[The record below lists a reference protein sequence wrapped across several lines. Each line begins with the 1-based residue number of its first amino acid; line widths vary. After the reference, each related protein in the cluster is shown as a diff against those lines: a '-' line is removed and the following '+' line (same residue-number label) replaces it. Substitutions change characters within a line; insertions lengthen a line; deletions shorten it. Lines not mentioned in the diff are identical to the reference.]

1 MCDLPMSSAL
11 ARFRQIF
18 EQSPTPYLLL
28 APDFTIQAC
37 NAAYERHIGRL
48 PGGRVGKPLF
58 EVFPVADSVQRERL
72 QASLVWRFRER
83 RRRLPLEQHHPVAYV
98 ATEAEAADPERYWT
112 LTAIPLANEQ
122 GRIDAL
128 LCHPANLAELVRPP
142 LPGQASLAPARLDAV
157 DGMPWRHGIDELR
170 LPERH
175 YLQQLFQQAPGFV
188 CVLRGPRHVFELANE
203 ACYRLTGHR
212 HLIGRPV
219 ADCLPEIVRQGF
231 VEHLDHVFRTGEPYI
246 GRGLPLALQRE
257 PFGVL
262 EQRYID
268 LVYQPIRESDGKISG
283 IFVQGHDVTE
293 ACQLAQELSYQA
305 SHDPL
310 TGLLNRREFARLVT
324 ALLDA
329 DAGRP
334 QDPSAIEWLTAAQPV
349 PALEAEPILDGVR
362 ESRPHV
368 LMYLDLDLFKII
380 NDHCGHGAGDEL
392 LRQVSDL
399 LRRHVRSSDILAR
412 LGGDEFAL
420 VLRRCPR
427 HAAERVANQL
437 RQAVSDLVFIWQG
450 RRYGV
455 SLSVGLAAFG
465 VPLDVPFEMALSQ
478 ADAAC
483 FLAKEKG
490 RNRVQVYRAED
501 DEAHRQ
507 LHDMDWASR
516 LRDCLAEDRVVL
528 YAQRIVG
535 LQGERTASPAWEV
548 LARLREPDGNLVAP
562 SAFIPAAERFGLMP
576 TLDRHIIRKAFAMLQ
591 ALPEHQRDAARYFIN
606 VSGRTLSQDDLPAF
620 VQGLL
625 LEYPLLR
632 PEHICF
638 EVTETAAVSN
648 PALTASAMQHL
659 VDQGFRFAL
668 DDFGSGMSSFAYLRQ
683 LPVQYVKIDGDFVRH
698 ILHAPVDAAMVEAV
712 AKVARLM
719 GIQTVA
725 EFVESIEVLDRL
737 VALGVDYGQGFAL
750 HRPQPLAEAMAAG
763 QGETIP
769 QPPLA

>member
-1 MCDLPMSSAL
+1 MCEPPVSSAL
-11 ARFRQIF
+11 TRFRQIF

-28 APDFTIQAC
+28 APDFTIQAH
-37 NAAYERHIGRL
+37 NEAYERHIGRL

-58 EVFPVADSVQRERL
+58 EIFPAADPIQRERL

-83 RRRLPLEQHHPVAYV
+83 RRRLSLKRQHPVAYV
-98 ATEAEAADPERYWT
+98 AIQSGGADPERYWT
-112 LTAIPLANEQ
+112 LTAIPLADEH
-122 GRIDAL
+122 GVIDAL
-128 LCHPANLAELVRPP
+128 LCHPASIAELARPQLTGP
-142 LPGQASLAPARLDAV
+142 VASGPAHPETA
-157 DGMPWRHGIDELR
+157 DGLPWRQGIHELR
-170 LPERH
+170 QPERL

-212 HLIGRPV
+212 HLIGRAV
-219 ADCLPEIVRQGF
+219 ADCLPELVRQGF
-231 VEHLDHVFRTGEPYI
+231 VDLLDRVLRTGEPYI
-246 GRGLPLALQRE
+246 GRGLPLALQRQ
-257 PFGVL
+257 PLGVL

-268 LVYQPIRESDGKISG
+268 LVYQPIREPNGEISG
-283 IFVQGHDVTE
+283 TFVQGHDVTE

-310 TGLLNRREFARLVT
+310 TGLLNRREFVRRVT
-324 ALLDA
+324 ALLEA

-334 QDPSAIEWLTAAQPV
+334 NDAEAIEWLTDLQPV
-349 PALEAEPILDGVR
+349 PVIDNEPILDGVQ

-380 NDHCGHGAGDEL
+380 NDHCGHGAGNEL

-420 VLRRCPR
+420 VLRRCPM

-437 RQAVSDLVFIWQG
+437 RQAISDLVFIWQG

-455 SLSVGLAAFG
+455 SISVGLAAFG
-465 VPLDVPFEMALSQ
+465 VPLGVPFEVALSQ

-490 RNRVQVYRAED
+490 RNRVQIYRDGD

-528 YAQRIVG
+528 YMQRIVG
-535 LQGERTASPAWEV
+535 LQGEHTAAQAWEV
-548 LARLREPDGNLVAP
+548 LARLRDVDGTLVAP
-562 SAFIPAAERFGLMP
+562 GAFIPAAERFGLMP
-576 TLDRHIIRKAFAMLQ
+576 ALDRHIIRKAFATLHE
-591 ALPEHQRDAARYFIN
+591 LPESQRRDARYFIN
-606 VSGRTLSQDDLPAF
+606 VSGRTLSQDDLSSF

-625 LEYPLLR
+625 LEFPTLR

-648 PALTASAMQHL
+648 PTVTASAMQHL

-668 DDFGSGMSSFAYLRQ
+668 DDFGSGMLSFAYLRQ
-683 LPVQYVKIDGDFVRH
+683 LPVQYVKIDGEFVRD
-698 ILHAPVDAAMVEAV
+698 ILHDPVDRAMVEAV

-725 EFVESIEVLDRL
+725 EFVESAELL
-737 VALGVDYGQGFAL
+737 EHLAAMGVDYGQGFAL
-750 HRPQPLAEAMAAG
+750 HRPEPFSKALEDPA
-763 QGETIP
+763 
-769 QPPLA
+769 

>member
-1 MCDLPMSSAL
+1 
-11 ARFRQIF
+11 
-18 EQSPTPYLLL
+18 
-28 APDFTIQAC
+28 
-37 NAAYERHIGRL
+37 
-48 PGGRVGKPLF
+48 
-58 EVFPVADSVQRERL
+58 
-72 QASLVWRFRER
+72 
-83 RRRLPLEQHHPVAYV
+83 
-98 ATEAEAADPERYWT
+98 
-112 LTAIPLANEQ
+112 
-122 GRIDAL
+122 
-128 LCHPANLAELVRPP
+128 
-142 LPGQASLAPARLDAV
+142 
-157 DGMPWRHGIDELR
+157 
-170 LPERH
+170 
-175 YLQQLFQQAPGFV
+175 
-188 CVLRGPRHVFELANE
+188 
-203 ACYRLTGHR
+203 
-212 HLIGRPV
+212 
-219 ADCLPEIVRQGF
+219 
-231 VEHLDHVFRTGEPYI
+231 
-246 GRGLPLALQRE
+246 LQRQT
-257 PFGVL
+257 FGAL

-268 LVYQPIRESDGKISG
+268 LVYQPIREPDGEISG
-283 IFVQGHDVTE
+283 IFVQGHDVTD

-310 TGLLNRREFARLVT
+310 TGLLNRREFERRVT
-324 ALLDA
+324 ALLEA
-329 DAGRP
+329 DAGHP
-334 QDPSAIEWLTAAQPV
+334 KDPATIEWLTERQPL
-349 PALEAEPILDGVR
+349 PAIESEPPVDGVQ

-420 VLRRCPR
+420 VLRRCPMY
-427 HAAERVANQL
+427 AAERVANQL

-465 VPLDVPFEMALSQ
+465 VPLGVSFQVALSQ

-516 LRDCLAEDRVVL
+516 LRDCLAEDRVIL
-528 YAQRIVG
+528 YVQRIVG
-535 LQGERTASPAWEV
+535 LQGERTATPAWEV

-562 SAFIPAAERFGLMP
+562 GVFIPAAERFGLMP
-576 TLDRHIIRKAFAMLQ
+576 TLDRHIIRKAFAMLHE
-591 ALPEHQRDAARYFIN
+591 LPAHQRDDARYFIN
-606 VSGRTLSQDDLPAF
+606 VSGRTFSQDDLPSF

-625 LEYPLLR
+625 LEFPRLR

-648 PALTASAMQHL
+648 PALTARAMQHL

-683 LPVQYVKIDGDFVRH
+683 LPVQYVKIDGEFVRN
-698 ILHAPVDAAMVEAV
+698 ILHDPVDSAMVEAV

-725 EFVESIEVLDRL
+725 EFVESVEVLDRL
-737 VALGVDYGQGFAL
+737 VSLGVDYGQGFAL
-750 HRPQPLAEAMAAG
+750 HRPQPLADAMAEAHR
-763 QGETIP
+763 E
-769 QPPLA
+769 PPG